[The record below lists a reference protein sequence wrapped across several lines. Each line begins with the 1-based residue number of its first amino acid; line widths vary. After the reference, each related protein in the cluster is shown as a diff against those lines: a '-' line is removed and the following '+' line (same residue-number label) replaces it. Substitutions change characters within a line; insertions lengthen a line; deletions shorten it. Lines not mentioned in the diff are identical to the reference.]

1 MPHSPTA
8 SQSANLHA
16 LGLKATLP
24 RLRVL
29 QVFQRAAQRHLSAED
44 VFRALLAEGSE
55 VSLATVYRVLMQ
67 FAQAGLLLRQHF
79 EGDKAVFELNE
90 GPHHDHLVC
99 VRCGRVE
106 EFHDPLIEARQEA
119 LAAARGFALQGHA
132 LSLYGVC
139 GRPDC
144 QARPGDAQTGA
155 D

>member
-1 MPHSPTA
+1 MTGV
-8 SQSANLHA
+8 QTCA
-16 LGLKATLP
+16 LP
-24 RLRVL
+24 ILRVL
-29 QVFQRAAQRHLSAED
+29 QVFQQAEQRHLSAED
-44 VFRALLAEGSE
+44 VFRALLAEGSD

-90 GPHHDHLVC
+90 GRHHDHLVC

-119 LAAARGFALQGHA
+119 LATARGFALQGHA

-144 QARPGDAQTGA
+144 RARPDAPSAPDPRTA
-155 D
+155 